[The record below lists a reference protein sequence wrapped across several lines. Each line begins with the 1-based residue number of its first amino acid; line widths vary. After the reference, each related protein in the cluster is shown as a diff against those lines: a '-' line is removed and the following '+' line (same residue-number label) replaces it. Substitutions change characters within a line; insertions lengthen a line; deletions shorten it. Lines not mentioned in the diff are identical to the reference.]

1 MPNFVV
7 PWDLRH
13 HPALR
18 DEDIAEILGDLNA
31 SRLSA
36 ALAAIARTAIFE
48 LQWDDDLATDVIE
61 VILRHPKGERAGQ
74 VSARLQ
80 EIAADLEDEARGT
93 RWGVVA
99 GADGWEKAD
108 RLSRQAELVRL
119 FGSLVEADDIDQAY
133 AAVMPSVLDSV
144 VRKQQARV
152 IVLVNCVRHI
162 ATRGG

>member
-61 VILRHPKGERAGQ
+61 AILRHPKGERAGQ

-108 RLSRQAELVRL
+108 RLSRQAELS
-119 FGSLVEADDIDQAY
+119 GSSGASWRRMTSI
-133 AAVMPSVLDSV
+133 
-144 VRKQQARV
+144 RRTQQSCRACS
-152 IVLVNCVRHI
+152 IQWSANNRH
-162 ATRGG
+162 G